1 MGTQNPQAPE
11 KATDKKVTDK
21 AVLKNV
27 LKGVRVILGII
38 GVLSVIVAIV
48 SIAGKMTDLLLLLNI
63 RVKYGRTQEF
73 YTTLTSALLAVIS
86 LFFAFTPAID
96 RFFNIIERKEI
107 RLSEEKEGISL
118 EFIFFFSIAIVL
130 TVIGIML
137 GLGELVVEAE
147 LPLLGRFTE
156 PFIVG
161 SIIILAI
168 VSLAVAFNE
177 TIKAS
182 WKEMKRVT
190 WPKAKEMT
198 EYAAQVFAF
207 VIFLS
212 LLFYVFDMVIE
223 LGLEGLRNL
232 LA

>member
-1 MGTQNPQAPE
+1 MGTQNQQATE
-11 KATDKKVTDK
+11 KTMNKTNKTI
-21 AVLKNV
+21 LKNV
-27 LKGVRVILGII
+27 LKGVRVLFGII
-38 GVLSVIVAIV
+38 GLLSLVVTIVTLT
-48 SIAGKMTDLLLLLNI
+48 GKMTDVLLYLNI
-63 RVKYGRTQEF
+63 RVNFGSTQEF
-73 YTTLTSALLAVIS
+73 YTTLTSALLAVIT
-86 LFFAFTPAID
+86 LFFAFSPAID
-96 RFFNIIERKEI
+96 RFFNVIERKEI

-137 GLGELVVEAE
+137 GLGKLVVEAE

-168 VSLAVAFNE
+168 VSLSVAFNE

-190 WPKAKEMT
+190 WPKAKEMS
-198 EYAAQVFAF
+198 EYAAQVFTF

-212 LLFYVFDMVIE
+212 LLFFVFDLVIE
-223 LGLEGLRNL
+223 FGLEGLRNL
-232 LA
+232 LT